1 MYEVVGTYV
10 FFSERIVDQ
19 VVYFPTLAFHLIDRF
34 EIRINVDETLYRQV
48 LPAK

>member
-10 FFSERIVDQ
+10 FFSERIADQ
-19 VVYFPTLAFHLIDRF
+19 VVYPPIVFHYIDRF